1 MKLTSTL
8 FMVLLSFHINLTKDW
23 VKVPNLTQVT
33 ITFSDETHQ
42 PMIRGASRH
51 PQNVTKRSYELPNL
65 TQVIITFS
73 DETHQPMV
81 HSASHLPQ
89 NVTKRLGE
97 ST

>member
-1 MKLTSTL
+1 
-8 FMVLLSFHINLTKDW
+8 MVHGASHLPQNVTKDW

-42 PMIRGASRH
+42 SMVCGAS
-51 PQNVTKRSYELPNL
+51 QLS
-65 TQVIITFS
+65 
-73 DETHQPMV
+73 
-81 HSASHLPQ
+81 Q